1 MNSFFKSIGLY
12 DNLSFEIQMNRT
24 EFVESLKKITY
35 QTNTSFISLIPDNGI
50 PTRFEYRGTV
60 NENNFTIKRRKHFFD
75 FNILHSIIKGN
86 ISEENNKTLIKIEFK
101 PFIPHL
107 LALIFVPIIS
117 ILITIQMIKDGNSYF
132 IIVLPIIL
140 TLIQYFGLKRCIK
153 RDKYDFERELNFI
166 AQKNNQFKNT
176 NN

>member
-1 MNSFFKSIGLY
+1 MSSFYNNLGLY
-12 DNLSFEIQMNRT
+12 DHLNFNIDMEKS

-35 QTNTSFISLIPDNGI
+35 KTNTTFISFIPDNGI
-50 PTRFEYRGTV
+50 PTRFEYRGII
-60 NENNFTIKRRKHFFD
+60 NKDNFSIKRRLHFFD

-101 PFIPHL
+101 PFIPHI

-117 ILITIQMIKDGNSYF
+117 ILITIQMIKDGDSYF

-140 TLIQYFGLKRCIK
+140 TLIQYFGLKRCVK
-153 RDKYDFERELNFI
+153 RDKYHFERELNFI
-166 AQKNNQFKNT
+166 AQKKQSI
-176 NN
+176 